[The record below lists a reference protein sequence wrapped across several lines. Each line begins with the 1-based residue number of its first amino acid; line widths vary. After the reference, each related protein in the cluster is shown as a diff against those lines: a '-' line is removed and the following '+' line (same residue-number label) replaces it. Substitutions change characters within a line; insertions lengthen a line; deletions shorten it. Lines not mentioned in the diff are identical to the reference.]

1 MSNIIKPLVSMIEIG
16 QKLPEI
22 LGKDQDGNEI
32 KLSDFAGKK
41 LVLYVYPKDN
51 TPGCTNQACNLR
63 DNYSA
68 LLNQGYAILGASI
81 QSEASHKKF
90 IEKYSLPFPII
101 ADTDKVLVEQLGVYG
116 EKKMCGKVGMGT
128 FRTTFITDENGVVT
142 RIFGPKQIKVKE
154 HAEQILG

>member
-68 LLNQGYAILGASI
+68 LLKQGYAILGASI

-142 RIFGPKQIKVKE
+142 RILGPKQIKVKE

>member
-128 FRTTFITDENGVVT
+128 FRTTFITDENGVLT
-142 RIFGPKQIKVKE
+142 RILGPKQIKVKE

>member
-128 FRTTFITDENGVVT
+128 FRTTFITDENGMVT
-142 RIFGPKQIKVKE
+142 RILGPKQIKVKE

>member
-116 EKKMCGKVGMGT
+116 EKKMCGKVGMST

-142 RIFGPKQIKVKE
+142 RILGPKQIKVKE

>member
-1 MSNIIKPLVSMIEIG
+1 MIEIG

-68 LLNQGYAILGASI
+68 LLKQGYAILGASI

-142 RIFGPKQIKVKE
+142 RIIGPKQIKVKE

>member
-51 TPGCTNQACNLR
+51 TPGCTNQAWNLR

-142 RIFGPKQIKVKE
+142 RILGPKQIKVKE

>member
-142 RIFGPKQIKVKE
+142 RILGPKQIKVKE
-154 HAEQILG
+154 HAE

>member
-128 FRTTFITDENGVVT
+128 FRTTFITDEQGIVT
-142 RIFGPKQIKVKE
+142 RIIGPKEIKVKE
-154 HAEQILG
+154 HAEQILK

>member
-1 MSNIIKPLVSMIEIG
+1 M
-16 QKLPEI
+16 PEV

-51 TPGCTNQACNLR
+51 TPGCTNQACNIR

-68 LLNQGYAILGASI
+68 LLREGYAILGASI

-101 ADTDKVLVEQLGVYG
+101 ADTEKVLVEQLGVYG

-128 FRTTFITDENGVVT
+128 FRTTFITDENGIVT
-142 RIFGPKQIKVKE
+142 RIIGPKQIKVKE

>member
-1 MSNIIKPLVSMIEIG
+1 MIEVG
-16 QKLPEI
+16 QRLPEV

-51 TPGCTNQACNLR
+51 TPGCTNQACNIR

-68 LLNQGYAILGASI
+68 LLREGYVILGASI

-101 ADTDKVLVEQLGVYG
+101 ADTEKVLVEQLGVYG

-142 RIFGPKQIKVKE
+142 RIIGPKQIKVKE

>member
-1 MSNIIKPLVSMIEIG
+1 MIEVG
-16 QKLPEI
+16 QRLPEV

-51 TPGCTNQACNLR
+51 TPGCTNQACNIR

-68 LLNQGYAILGASI
+68 LQREGYAILGASI

-90 IEKYSLPFPII
+90 IEKYYLPFPII
-101 ADTDKVLVEQLGVYG
+101 ADTEKVLVEQLGVYG

-142 RIFGPKQIKVKE
+142 RIIGPKQIKVKE

>member
-142 RIFGPKQIKVKE
+142 RILGPKQIKVKE

>member
-1 MSNIIKPLVSMIEIG
+1 M
-16 QKLPEI
+16 
-22 LGKDQDGNEI
+22 GKDQDGNEI

-68 LLNQGYAILGASI
+68 LLKQGYAILGASI

-142 RIFGPKQIKVKE
+142 RIIGPKQIKVKE

>member
-41 LVLYVYPKDN
+41 LVLYIYPKDN

-116 EKKMCGKVGMGT
+116 EKKMCGKGGMGT

-142 RIFGPKQIKVKE
+142 RILGPKQIKVKE

>member
-1 MSNIIKPLVSMIEIG
+1 MLKPGDKMPSFEVV
-16 QKLPEI
+16 
-22 LGKDQDGNEI
+22 DQDGN
-32 KLSDFAGKK
+32 KVASSDLIGKK
-41 LVLYVYPKDN
+41 TIIYFYPKDN

-142 RIFGPKQIKVKE
+142 RILGPKQIKVKE